1 MTLCFRLRGHPNF
14 GVNAGAP
21 MRKIFILATL
31 VAPFYVATALAQTTP
46 PPAQHPAGT
55 AQATSHSAT
64 TKPLSAASIECS
76 KQADAKNLHGK
87 ARKQFRSSCR
97 KQMMKKS

>member
-1 MTLCFRLRGHPNF
+1 
-14 GVNAGAP
+14 
-21 MRKIFILATL
+21 MRKVLILATL
-31 VAPFYVATALAQTTP
+31 VAPFYVTIALAQQTSPT
-46 PPAQHPAGT
+46 QHPAGT

-64 TKPLSAASIECS
+64 TKPQSAASIECS

-87 ARKQFRSSCR
+87 ARKQFRSSCK

>member
-1 MTLCFRLRGHPNF
+1 
-14 GVNAGAP
+14 
-21 MRKIFILATL
+21 MRKVLILATL
-31 VAPFYVATALAQTTP
+31 VAPFYVTTALAQTSPT
-46 PPAQHPAGT
+46 QHPAGT
-55 AQATSHSAT
+55 AQAASHSAT
-64 TKPLSAASIECS
+64 TKPQSAASIECS